1 MSEVETLATQ
11 ALWYAWG
18 QIDAGRFSGMDLDAG
33 FAFSAWYKALALK
46 YAKGETY
53 CRPSILGEW
62 NRFATAGRV
71 QVA

>member
-1 MSEVETLATQ
+1 MSEVEVLATQ

-18 QIDAGRFSGMDLDAG
+18 QIDAGRFPGMDLDAG
-33 FAFSAWYKALALK
+33 FAFKAWYKALALK
-46 YAKGETY
+46 YARGEA
-53 CRPSILGEW
+53 CSRPSILSEW